1 MFGRSKTQAVMDHA
15 ATSKDF
21 ALALSRDKKF
31 RKQLLSAIGHGAKAK
46 RRAIAAS
53 AASAADLTPPAPA
66 PVEGWTITLGVG
78 PAVFTSFPGAKK
90 RLDLADRL
98 YFLSPSWRARAVC
111 FAGRWT

>member
-46 RRAIAAS
+46 RRAA
-53 AASAADLTPPAPA
+53 
-66 PVEGWTITLGVG
+66 
-78 PAVFTSFPGAKK
+78 
-90 RLDLADRL
+90 
-98 YFLSPSWRARAVC
+98 
-111 FAGRWT
+111 